1 MKMKISVTAGEFLR
15 SNTWDKVGEIQEEIQ
30 KEKIQKKYRKKKK
43 TKTGRETK
51 E

>member
-30 KEKIQKKYRKKKK
+30 KEKENKDWERDKGIK
-43 TKTGRETK
+43 
-51 E
+51 